1 MPAILTVPSDCRDC
15 YKCVRHCPVKA
26 IRVEGNHTEIDE
38 LLCLTCGE
46 CVNVCPQHAKIVR
59 DDRQAVLDALA
70 SGKKLVLSL
79 APSFASSFSKED
91 APKLIG
97 AAKRFGFS
105 YISETSSAAGAVAI
119 AHARYADESGIR
131 PVIASACP
139 VVVNLVEKYYPHAVG
154 NLAPVA
160 SPMIAHLRWLKDKF
174 GKDCFTVFAGPCIAK
189 KQEAERPEYKGLADA
204 VLTFQELLSVFSKR
218 GIEVGA
224 CLPVNADN
232 SSLSHKAA
240 RSFPLEGGLIDAAGK
255 GALRDISLTGI
266 EDCREALEHLED
278 YSDVRILELMACRGG
293 CICGSAA
300 MEGAGCYRRQRLL
313 EQYLG
318 IMGEAGAEDPSSYD
332 TLASYQAKDA
342 RWPEADEAEIVKVLA
357 LTGKYK
363 AEDELNCG
371 ACGYY
376 SCREKAKA
384 VIRGLAEPEMCMP
397 YMKSRAETMGNLV
410 VNETPNG
417 IIGVK
422 PDLTV
427 VMTNPALCRLTGLSA
442 DQLVGRMLP
451 DIFEREPFL
460 DVFVS
465 RTTLI
470 REAKANAGIP
480 RSKEAYFHLQ
490 SKDMVVLLVSDLSA
504 EHKDKE
510 ALSKVRRETAEKAGR
525 VIDNQI
531 RVAQQVAGLMGEAA
545 AETKVLL
552 SKLIKQME
560 EGSDK

>member
-1 MPAILTVPSDCRDC
+1 
-15 YKCVRHCPVKA
+15 
-26 IRVEGNHTEIDE
+26 
-38 LLCLTCGE
+38 
-46 CVNVCPQHAKIVR
+46 
-59 DDRQAVLDALA
+59 
-70 SGKKLVLSL
+70 
-79 APSFASSFSKED
+79 
-91 APKLIG
+91 
-97 AAKRFGFS
+97 
-105 YISETSSAAGAVAI
+105 
-119 AHARYADESGIR
+119 
-131 PVIASACP
+131 
-139 VVVNLVEKYYPHAVG
+139 
-154 NLAPVA
+154 
-160 SPMIAHLRWLKDKF
+160 
-174 GKDCFTVFAGPCIAK
+174 
-189 KQEAERPEYKGLADA
+189 
-204 VLTFQELLSVFSKR
+204 
-218 GIEVGA
+218 
-224 CLPVNADN
+224 
-232 SSLSHKAA
+232 
-240 RSFPLEGGLIDAAGK
+240 
-255 GALRDISLTGI
+255 
-266 EDCREALEHLED
+266 
-278 YSDVRILELMACRGG
+278 
-293 CICGSAA
+293 

-318 IMGEAGAEDPSSYD
+318 LMGEAGAEDPTSYD
-332 TLASYQAKDA
+332 TTASYEARDA
-342 RWPEADEAEIVKVLA
+342 RWPEAEEAEIMKVLA

-451 DIFEREPFL
+451 YIFEREPFL

-470 REAKANAGIP
+470 REAKAIAGIP

-510 ALSKVRRETAEKAGR
+510 ALTKVRRETAEKAGR